1 MRRVMDIGGA
11 SRYEQAGRKH
21 GLRML
26 AAIAGAQSAEQ
37 STFMNSDVCV
47 SRHVR
52 LGGIKVGIYSACKRR
67 ICGHQRA

>member
-1 MRRVMDIGGA
+1 MQRVMDIGRT
-11 SRYEQAGRKH
+11 SQYEEAGRQP
-21 GLRML
+21 GLRIL